1 MEKPKDQDLSQ
12 YHDKGILYHKWH
24 SQIREICESGQPT
37 FLKNLLAETS
47 VEYVRSLLHFHLDQ
61 GSTPLILACKNGHL
75 ELVKLMVERCG
86 VDISQTGSV
95 TFDGEDI
102 EGAPPLWCAAAAGHV
117 DVVRYLVIKGAYINK
132 TTRSN
137 STPLRAACYD
147 GHLKVVQFLVE
158 RKADIEIANRHGH
171 TCLMIACYRGHI
183 TVVRYLLD
191 HGAEVNR
198 QSTKGNTAL
207 HDGAESGKLD
217 IVKLL
222 LKRGSHIT
230 RDVYGQTALTAAAM
244 TGNMAIVDY
253 LISSAFFTPE
263 DQANALELLGATF
276 VDKTH
281 DHVLAFRMW
290 QKALELRKR
299 TGVEKKP
306 HAEPVAAY
314 EHAVEVC
321 TLDEC
326 QALSQ
331 DPDLTRMQALLI
343 RERVLGPAHPETSF
357 CIRFRGALYAD
368 GGDFDRCM
376 TLWLYTLETQTSR
389 LDPMADG
396 TMSSFVSFVE
406 LFAYV
411 FVKGTDKVGG
421 EAVKEGFVETVLR
434 VVELGV
440 EEVGRHKEMRQGKE
454 CKEEEDSPDV
464 KKLLV
469 ALLHIVSLV
478 NHVPSLS
485 NASSSSMSLRLQKAL
500 YRLIKMRVHARDGS
514 TLLHLAC
521 TQSTTGFLGRIRVS
535 PFPSL
540 GVARLLLKVGA
551 DPDARDNRK
560 RTPLHLVCLE
570 EQIHLPLVGAL
581 LAGGAHPDM
590 CDDQHTNPLDR
601 LKDRG
606 LLGRDVCPVANTTL
620 KCLAAQTIAHS
631 KHLTSDMYK
640 GKLGQDLED
649 FIGMH

>member
-1 MEKPKDQDLSQ
+1 M
-12 YHDKGILYHKWH
+12 
-24 SQIREICESGQPT
+24 RT
-37 FLKNLLAETS
+37 LLQ
-47 VEYVRSLLHFHLDQ
+47 FQLDE

-75 ELVKLMVERCG
+75 ELVKFMIERCG
-86 VDISQTGSV
+86 VNISQTGSV

-117 DVVRYLVIKGAYINK
+117 DVVRYLVNKGAYINK

-147 GHLKVVQFLVE
+147 GHLKVVQFLVD

-183 TVVRYLLD
+183 NVVRYLLD
-191 HGAEVNR
+191 HGAQVNR

-230 RDVYGQTALTAAAM
+230 RDAYGQTALTAAAM
-244 TGNMAIVDY
+244 TGHMSIVDY
-253 LISSAFFTPE
+253 LIGSAFFKPN

-281 DHVLAFRMW
+281 DHILAFRMW
-290 QKALELRKR
+290 QKALDLRKR
-299 TGVEKKP
+299 TGVEKKR
-306 HAEPVAAY
+306 HAEPVPAY
-314 EHAVEVC
+314 NNAVEVC
-321 TLDEC
+321 NHEEC
-326 QALSQ
+326 EVLTH

-343 RERVLGPAHPETSF
+343 RERVLGYAHPETSF

-368 GGDFDRCM
+368 GGDFERCM

-389 LDPMADG
+389 LDPLADG

-411 FVKGTDKVGG
+411 FVKGTDKVGTG
-421 EAVKEGFVETVLR
+421 DGIKDIFVETVLR

-440 EEVGRHKEMRQGKE
+440 EEVIRHREAQQGKE
-454 CKEEEDSPDV
+454 RKEEGDSPDI

-478 NHVPSLS
+478 NYVTPLS
-485 NASSSSMSLRLQKAL
+485 NASSSPASLRLQKIL
-500 YRLIKMRVHARDGS
+500 YRLVKMRVRTRDGS
-514 TLLHLAC
+514 TLMHLAC
-521 TQSTTGFLGRIRVS
+521 SQNSTGFLGRIRVS
-535 PFPSL
+535 TFPSL

-551 DPDARDNRK
+551 DPDARDNK
-560 RTPLHLVCLE
+560 RRTALHLVC
-570 EQIHLPLVGAL
+570 QADPIHMSLVGAL

-590 CDDQHTNPLDR
+590 CDEQHASPLDK
-601 LKDRG
+601 LKDG
-606 LLGRDVCPVANTTL
+606 GQGREVCPVANSSL
-620 KCLAAQTIAHS
+620 KCLAARAIAHS
-631 KHLTSDMYK
+631 ERLTPDLYE
-640 GKLGQDLED
+640 GKLGRELED
-649 FIGMH
+649 FIKMH